1 MEPRGIDIRPA
12 GDDLSWMSK
21 LPLPALAAGLA
32 LAIAAILPAAAQTR
46 HEQMWSNYDPTEING
61 ARGGRKLPTLV
72 LGNPFPGPQ
81 AAVVDAVAQAMT
93 GGRPN
98 DQAMAAR
105 APMRVLVLFNAATRT
120 GQRICDR
127 SQPAP
132 VADTGP
138 GRGAVELVAT
148 YCRGDQPMTQVW
160 TQMDG
165 VPSAQDPR
173 FIDLIKQVMVS
184 LFPPTNP
191 DMNGNT
197 FPD

>member
-1 MEPRGIDIRPA
+1 MTSTAR
-12 GDDLSWMSK
+12 LSAAAS
-21 LPLPALAAGLA
+21 LAILALAAAPA
-32 LAIAAILPAAAQTR
+32 LLPGAQAQTR
-46 HEQMWSNYDPTEING
+46 HEQMWSSYDPTEING
-61 ARGGRKLPTLV
+61 ARGGRRLPTLV

-81 AAVVDAVAQAMT
+81 EAVVDAVAQAMT

-120 GQRICDR
+120 GHRICDR
-127 SQPAP
+127 SQPVP

-138 GRGAVELVAT
+138 GRGHVELVAT
-148 YCRGDQPMTQVW
+148 YCRGDQPMTQV
-160 TQMDG
+160 TAQMDG

-173 FIDLIKQVMVS
+173 FADMIKQVMVS
-184 LFPPTNP
+184 LFPPRNP
-191 DMNGNT
+191 DMLGNT